1 MAAAVRGDK
10 RMPARPRAR
19 VTAEAIRPAGGRIRA
34 RGVSKLAAA
43 KRAGLPPGVASAAV
57 MLAAVLIGVVVLAT
71 GGRGRALLASAQGAA
86 RSDLATLGFRVGT
99 IHLQGAS
106 PAAQKE
112 ILQAAALE
120 PGAPI
125 LDVDLAAVRDRVERV
140 GWVAHAR
147 VIRLFPQTLVV
158 SVTQRPLL
166 AVWEHAGRTVVVADN
181 GAVVNQVDP
190 AHFAALPLIVGDGAN
205 VAAAEVVPLIAA
217 RPRLAGRLDALVR
230 VDDRRWN
237 LRLKDGGII
246 LLPATDEAAALKRLD
261 ALDRSAKVLDLG
273 LARLDLRDPEMVVAR
288 PRQAVAPVLAG
299 GGV

>member
-1 MAAAVRGDK
+1 M
-10 RMPARPRAR
+10 
-19 VTAEAIRPAGGRIRA
+19 TAEAVRPTVGRFRA

-43 KRAGLPPGVASAAV
+43 KRAGVPPGVASAAV
-57 MLAAVLIGVVVLAT
+57 MLAAVLICVVVLAT
-71 GGRGRALLASAQGAA
+71 GGRGPALMESAKGAA
-86 RSDLATLGFRVGT
+86 RSDLATLGFRVGV

-112 ILQAAALE
+112 ILAAAALK

-140 GWVAHAR
+140 GWVAHAK
-147 VIRLFPQTLVV
+147 VIRLFPDTLVIA
-158 SVTQRPLL
+158 VTQRPLL
-166 AVWEHAGRTVVVADN
+166 AIWEHAGRTVVVADN

-190 AHFAALPLIVGDGAN
+190 AHFAALPLIVGEGAGQ
-205 VAAAEVVPLIAA
+205 AAAEVVPLINA
-217 RPRLAGRLDALVR
+217 RPRLAAHIDALVR

-246 LLPATDEAAALKRLD
+246 LLPAVDEAAALKRLD
-261 ALDRSAKVLDLG
+261 ALDQTAKVLDLG
-273 LARLDLRDPEMVVAR
+273 LARLDLRDPEMVVVR
-288 PRQAVAPVLAG
+288 PRQAAAPALAG